1 LKAKPEST
9 LLRNVKL
16 TQTIQSK
23 VKEDVE
29 SIEVL
34 PPISGAIR
42 CVGHSFGPSSLPFI
56 PILKIIPPKVIFKP
70 CLKGHSVYDSVQLIN
85 QSDTPVFF
93 KISPDPQKIFRAY
106 PRIGLIEPKAF
117 SVVALEFTPR

>member
-1 LKAKPEST
+1 

-29 SIEVL
+29 SIEVF
-34 PPISGAIR
+34 PPISGIVR
-42 CVGHSFGPSSLPFI
+42 CVGHSFGPSTLPFI
-56 PILKIIPPKVIFKP
+56 PIIKILPPKVIFKP
-70 CLKGHSVYDSVQLIN
+70 CLRGHSVYDSIELTN

-93 KISPDPQKIFRAY
+93 KINPDPQRVFRAY
-106 PRIGLIEPKAF
+106 PRMGLIESKGF
-117 SVVALEFTPR
+117 SIVGL